1 MSEPLNDI
9 TKHVMGRIHTEQIKM
24 RPRLYF
30 ILGSLA
36 TFVGLVMSILASVF
50 LLSLIKLSL
59 RGGGKMAEYKID
71 ELLSHF
77 SWWGPSI
84 ALVSLLLGIWL
95 LRQYEFSYK
104 KNFILIV
111 IGFIL
116 AIVAASFILDM
127 SGLNEVML
135 QRGPFNSSFPV
146 EGAPYNNL
154 NI

>member
-50 LLSLIKLSL
+50 LLSFIKLSL
-59 RGGGKMAEYKID
+59 HGGGKMAEYKMD

-84 ALVSLLLGIWL
+84 ALASLLLGIWL

-135 QRGPFNSSFPV
+135 QRSLFNSSFPV
-146 EGAPYNNL
+146 
-154 NI
+154 